1 MASTVVGRTLTT
13 MSLLNWCDEGPATV
27 SLQAT
32 VEDAIQT
39 MLEKQVG
46 AVAVIDEQGIVAGMF
61 TERDVLA
68 KFALSGRDAR
78 TTPVRELM
86 SPMVEMAT
94 QETTAAEAFGVMLER
109 HYRHLPVVDEN
120 GKVLGILSIRNILE
134 ARIDDLLAELENKTF
149 DSDKPKRE
157 NVIQLPPPTHRHR

>member
-1 MASTVVGRTLTT
+1 
-13 MSLLNWCDEGPATV
+13 MSLLEWCDEGPAIV
-27 SLQAT
+27 SVLAS
-32 VEDAIQT
+32 VDDAIRT
-39 MLEKQVG
+39 MLDKDVG